1 MESNQTILQIVELA
15 KHINKLHAD
24 FSSQWLSQTA
34 APYNLKSKQINDV
47 FSDDAELKPEFIQ
60 YMDDYCDLLLDEL
73 LLNAHYNTLLENY
86 PIRTRIKEPN
96 SRMPKLYHY
105 KLNKGEGGRVNLKK
119 CLNDLFGFRI
129 FVENFDHSDATE
141 KHLTDLL
148 HDLKGIKVHN
158 SSKGDYQA
166 THIYFQNGNNK
177 FFPWELQIWCNK
189 DEHTNIE
196 SHAKHKQAYTKW
208 PRIYIENH
216 ES

>member
-1 MESNQTILQIVELA
+1 MESNQAILQIAELA
-15 KHINKLHAD
+15 RQINKLHAN
-24 FSSQWLSQTA
+24 FSDQWLSQTA

-47 FSDDAELKPEFIQ
+47 FSEDVELKPEFVQ
-60 YMDDYCDLLLDEL
+60 YIDDYCDLLFDEL
-73 LLNAHYNTLLENY
+73 LLNTHYNALLENY

-96 SRMPKLYHY
+96 SRIPKLYHY
-105 KLNKGEGGRVNLKK
+105 KLNKGEGGRVHLKK

-129 FVENFDHSDATE
+129 FVDDFDHSDANE

-148 HDLKGIKVHN
+148 QDLKGIKVHH

-216 ES
+216 ET